1 LGSVHKNSVGFVLPN
16 LEVKFVDP
24 DTGRSLP
31 RNTPGELCVRS
42 QCVMQGKKGEIIYP
56 KKTFIRL

>member
-1 LGSVHKNSVGFVLPN
+1 MTEHSCITLTHGLHTAKKRSVGYILPN

-31 RNTPGELCVRS
+31 SNTHGEICVRS
-42 QCVMQGKKGEIIYP
+42 QCVMKGKI
-56 KKTFIRL
+56 